1 MGKVVFVTGASSG
14 IGLAIANYLSERGF
28 IVYGSCRDA
37 NCGKAHEFNMLP
49 LELTNPDSIK
59 KAIDTI
65 IKNEGKLDVLI
76 NNAGIGI
83 TGPVEETP
91 TDEIKKSFDINFFGL
106 IDVMKAV
113 LPQMRD
119 QKSGLIIN
127 ITSIA
132 SYMGLP
138 FRGVYSSLKGA
149 TRILTES
156 ISMEVKKF
164 GINIVNLAP
173 GDFKTNIAHGRY
185 HTPISEKSVYNKAY
199 QRNLDLMNE
208 HVNDGEDPILVAKY
222 VYKIINSK
230 NPKIHYRVGSV
241 TQKASIILKRI
252 LPNKVYEKML
262 MNYYKI

>member
-1 MGKVVFVTGASSG
+1 MSKVVFITGASSG
-14 IGLAIANYLSERGF
+14 IGLAIANYLSEKGF
-28 IVYGSCRDA
+28 TVYGSCRDA
-37 NCGKAHEFNMLP
+37 NCNRAYVFKMIP
-49 LELTNPDSIK
+49 LELTYSDSIK
-59 KAIDTI
+59 NAIDI
-65 IKNEGKLDVLI
+65 IVNNEGRLDVLI
-76 NNAGIGI
+76 NNAGVGI

-113 LPQMRD
+113 LPQMRL

-149 TRILTES
+149 VRILTES

-164 GINIVNLAP
+164 GINVVNLAP
-173 GDFKTNIAHGRY
+173 GDFKTNIAQGRY
-185 HTPISEKSVYNKAY
+185 HTPVNEKSVYNKVY
-199 QRNLDLMNE
+199 RRNLDLMNA

-222 VYKIINSK
+222 VYEIINSE
-230 NPKIHYRVGSV
+230 NPRIHYKVGSF
-241 TQKASIILKRI
+241 TQKAAIILKRV
-252 LPNKVYEKML
+252 LPDKVYEKML
-262 MNYYKI
+262 MNYYRV

>member
-14 IGLAIANYLSERGF
+14 IGLAIANYLSEKGLV
-28 IVYGSCRDA
+28 VYGSCRDA
-37 NCGKAHEFNMLP
+37 NCSRDYEFKMLP
-49 LELTNPDSIK
+49 LELTDTDSIK
-59 KAIDTI
+59 KSIDTI

-76 NNAGIGI
+76 NNAGVGI

-91 TDEIKKSFDINFFGL
+91 TDEIKKSFDINFFGMV
-106 IDVMKAV
+106 DVMKAV
-113 LPQMRD
+113 LPQMRE

-149 TRILTES
+149 VRILTES

-164 GINIVNLAP
+164 GINVINLAP
-173 GDFKTNIAHGRY
+173 GDFKTNIAQGRY
-185 HTPISEKSVYNKAY
+185 HSPINEKSVYKKVY

-208 HVNDGEDPILVAKY
+208 HVSDGEDPILVAKY
-222 VYKIINSK
+222 VYKIINS
-230 NPKIHYRVGSV
+230 NSPKIHYRVGSL
-241 TQKASIILKRI
+241 TQKASIFLKRI

-262 MNYYKI
+262 MRYYKM

>member
-1 MGKVVFVTGASSG
+1 MSKVVFITGASSG
-14 IGLAIANYLSERGF
+14 IGLAVANYLSEKGLV
-28 IVYGSCRDA
+28 VYGSCRDT
-37 NCGKAHEFNMLP
+37 NCSRDYEFKMLP

-59 KAIDTI
+59 KAIDAI
-65 IKNEGKLDVLI
+65 INAEGKLDVLI
-76 NNAGIGI
+76 NNAGVGI

-91 TDEIKKSFDINFFGL
+91 TDEIKKSFDINLFGL

-113 LPQMRD
+113 LPQMRN

-149 TRILTES
+149 VRILTES

-164 GINIVNLAP
+164 GINVVNLAP
-173 GDFKTNIAHGRY
+173 GDFKTNIAQGRY
-185 HTPISEKSVYNKAY
+185 HSPIGENSVYKKAY

-222 VYKIINSK
+222 VYKIINSE
-230 NPKIHYRVGSV
+230 NPKIHYRVGSL
-241 TQKASIILKRI
+241 TQKASIFLKRI

>member
-14 IGLAIANYLSERGF
+14 IGLAIANYLSEKGLV
-28 IVYGSCRDA
+28 VYGSCRDA
-37 NCGKAHEFNMLP
+37 NCEYEYTFKMIA
-49 LELTNPDSIK
+49 LELTDTDSIK
-59 KAIDTI
+59 KSIDTI

-76 NNAGIGI
+76 NNAGVGI

-113 LPQMRD
+113 LPQMRE

-149 TRILTES
+149 VRILTES

-164 GINIVNLAP
+164 GINVINLAP
-173 GDFKTNIAHGRY
+173 GDFKTNIAQGRY
-185 HTPISEKSVYNKAY
+185 HSPINEKSVYKKVY

-208 HVNDGEDPILVAKY
+208 HVSDGEDPILVAKY
-222 VYKIINSK
+222 VYKIIHSGS
-230 NPKIHYRVGSV
+230 PKINYRVGSV
-241 TQKASIILKRI
+241 TQKASIIFKRI

-262 MNYYKI
+262 MRYYKM